1 MKNTIILQYDF
12 GREDQELFDY
22 TAYVNY
28 ADYLAPY
35 LQENYSTVKGA
46 VEDLYKDGLLD
57 EIEKKEALKCKNL
70 KELADFIDDDT
81 AETLVESDDDFIEN
95 FIVEDLKEKNYDE
108 AYEAYQEAISCDP
121 DGFYGWDD
129 YYSWKND

>member
-28 ADYLAPY
+28 ADYIAPY
-35 LQENYSTVKGA
+35 LKETYSTVKGA
-46 VEDLYKDGLLD
+46 VKDLYKDGLLD
-57 EIEKKEALKCKNL
+57 VVEMKEALKCKSL
-70 KELADFIDDDT
+70 DELADFIDEET

-95 FIVEDLKEKNYDE
+95 FVVEDLKRENEAD

-121 DGFYGWDD
+121 DGFCGWDD